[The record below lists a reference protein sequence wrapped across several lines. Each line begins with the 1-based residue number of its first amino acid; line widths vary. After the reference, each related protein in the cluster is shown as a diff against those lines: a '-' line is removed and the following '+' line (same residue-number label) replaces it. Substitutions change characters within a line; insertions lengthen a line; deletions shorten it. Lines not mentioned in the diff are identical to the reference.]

1 MEDSNRNLNE
11 ILESIDE
18 IRHLSESIE
27 YRSKDMKGATADEIL
42 NKVIHPT
49 LDDLELYLRYY
60 GKPGISEGELKDLV
74 HAWIEA
80 QMIV

>member
-1 MEDSNRNLNE
+1 MENGSKNLND

-18 IRHLSESIE
+18 IEHLSELIKH
-27 YRSKDMKGATADEIL
+27 RSRNMRGATADEIL

-60 GKPGISEGELKDLV
+60 GKPDISDSELKDLV
-74 HAWIEA
+74 HKWIEA
-80 QMIV
+80 QMAF